1 MSMGSG
7 LLHFIFLM
15 FLLFSGWQAASQS
28 AMTTINEQY
37 AREAF
42 NQGDFLT
49 ALDIWN
55 QLYDQGNTDPNLL
68 LNIGHAYSM
77 LDSTSYAI
85 LFYEKALRFKPGNKD
100 IQLAIEN
107 ERSRMPDTVEPLK
120 QFILIRWVKLVLVIF
135 KPGIWAIFGLLLL
148 LVALLQ
154 WFSLLGLIKE
164 KLLLPAVNSWLLV
177 FSGILFL
184 IIAFFA
190 YRQIYKTDEAIIL
203 SSCESRQGPSEQSP
217 IVRTL
222 HPGEKVIL
230 TDTIN
235 DWYKVNLLNLDEAW
249 IKKECAVI
257 IDLHPIRNN

>member
-15 FLLFSGWQAASQS
+15 FLLFSGWQAESQS

-184 IIAFFA
+184 IMVCAFGGYELIMDA
-190 YRQIYKTDEAIIL
+190 YKKAIKDKYRFYTYGDAML
-203 SSCESRQGPSEQSP
+203 
-217 IVRTL
+217 
-222 HPGEKVIL
+222 
-230 TDTIN
+230 
-235 DWYKVNLLNLDEAW
+235 
-249 IKKECAVI
+249 I
-257 IDLHPIRNN
+257 I